1 MSVCVYD
8 ECEYNIWFWLHMLL
22 HLSAA
27 SETLSLLF
35 FLGGV
40 PGCWCLVL
48 HLARWSS
55 RLWSLSPPWLTGSS
69 LSKDSQL
76 RENYVPGEAA
86 V

>member
-35 FLGGV
+35 FFGGGGAWV
-40 PGCWCLVL
+40 LVFG
-48 HLARWSS
+48 A
-55 RLWSLSPPWLTGSS
+55 SPCPLIISAVILVTTVTDWL
-69 LSKDSQL
+69 KFM
-76 RENYVPGEAA
+76 
-86 V
+86 